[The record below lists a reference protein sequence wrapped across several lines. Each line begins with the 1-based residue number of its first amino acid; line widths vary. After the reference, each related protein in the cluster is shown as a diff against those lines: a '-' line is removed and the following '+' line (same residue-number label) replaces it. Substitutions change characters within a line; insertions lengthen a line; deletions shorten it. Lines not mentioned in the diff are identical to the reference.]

1 MIHCNKNSFYMLSV
15 SICPGIIS
23 NFRITEIPSFDL
35 ILPSKTKKR
44 GRPKGCQYNAVGI
57 PCKKSKKNYQTV
69 PFKQFNV
76 NEKQQKILSWIFDEE
91 KAKIIIRNNEEVLLD
106 DIPDDAYSLV
116 YNLLD
121 EDVDLNVIRR
131 YFSETAW
138 KKFKKV
144 NYFSG

>member
-1 MIHCNKNSFYMLSV
+1 MLQKYQASTKFYLWKQKKADSPRDV
-15 SICPGIIS
+15 SI
-23 NFRITEIPSFDL
+23 
-35 ILPSKTKKR
+35 
-44 GRPKGCQYNAVGI
+44 VGI
-57 PCKKSKKNYQTV
+57 VVGVPCKKSKKNYQTV
-69 PFKQFNV
+69 PFKQLNV
-76 NEKQQKILSWIFDEE
+76 NEKQQKILSSIFDEE

-106 DIPDDAYSLV
+106 DIPDDASSLV

-131 YFSETAW
+131 YFSETTW